1 MPWLGPDS
9 LPDTQAVHVVAECRA
24 KRGHEDALR
33 KVLLAAVGPS
43 RHDAGVTS
51 YVVHEDIR
59 TPGHFF
65 FIEEYESRDALKQHM
80 QQPHFKTLV
89 AESKD
94 LIDGEFA
101 MATLRPAE

>member
-1 MPWLGPDS
+1 MS
-9 LPDTQAVHVVAECRA
+9 DTQPLHLVAECRA
-24 KRGHEDALR
+24 KPGHEDELR
-33 KVLLAAVGPS
+33 KVLLAALGPS
-43 RHDAGVTS
+43 RGDEGVLS

-65 FIEEYESRDALKQHM
+65 FVEHYTSRDALKQHM

-101 MATLRPAE
+101 MSMLRPAG